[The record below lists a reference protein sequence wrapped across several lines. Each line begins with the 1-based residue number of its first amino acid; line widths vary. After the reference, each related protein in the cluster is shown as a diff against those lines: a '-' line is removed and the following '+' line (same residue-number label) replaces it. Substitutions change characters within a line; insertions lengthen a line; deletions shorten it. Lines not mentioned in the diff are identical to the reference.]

1 MTTDGA
7 ITLLS
12 KFGETGLYVA
22 IPLLAV
28 AAIVGV
34 VVGVLQTA
42 TQINEPAIAYAAK
55 VAGVVALVLLAGPA
69 MADKL
74 LSYTK
79 NSFGSIAH
87 VVE

>member
-7 ITLLS
+7 ISLLS
-12 KFGETGLYVA
+12 RFGETGLYVA
-22 IPLLAV
+22 LPLLAV
-28 AAIVGV
+28 AAVVGV

-55 VAGVVALVLLAGPA
+55 VAGVVALALVLGPA
-69 MADKL
+69 IADKL
-74 LSYTK
+74 LTYTK
-79 NSFGSIAH
+79 DSIGSVAH

>member
-12 KFGETGLYVA
+12 KFGEAGLYVA
-22 IPLLAV
+22 VPLLAV

-55 VAGVVALVLLAGPA
+55 VAGGVALVLLAGPA

-74 LSYTK
+74 LGYTK
-79 NSFGSIAH
+79 NSFESVAH

>member
-22 IPLLAV
+22 VPLLAV

-34 VVGVLQTA
+34 LVGVIQTA
-42 TQINEPAIAYAAK
+42 TQINEPAIAYASK
-55 VAGVVALVLLAGPA
+55 VAAIVALTLLAGPA

-74 LSYTK
+74 LGYTK
-79 NSFGSIAH
+79 DSFGSIAH

>member
-12 KFGETGLYVA
+12 KFGEIGLYVA

-34 VVGVLQTA
+34 LAGVVQTA

-55 VAGVVALVLLAGPA
+55 VAAIVALALLAGPA

-74 LSYTK
+74 LGYTK
-79 NSFGSIAH
+79 DSFGSIAH